1 MFFKTDTAKIKRWR
15 EERHWSQEHLA
26 QLAGVG
32 LRTLQRIENGQ
43 KASGETLKA
52 LANAFNVDVVAL
64 SVDPEIEAAQI
75 VQSRQKKVV
84 RDLRLS
90 FWIHGA
96 CYVVVAAV
104 FITISVGLGA
114 FVMKWP
120 LMWVTVA
127 LLGHGA
133 VLAVVELVVRYDGQR
148 DYGS

>member
-26 QLAGVG
+26 QLAGIG

-43 KASGETLKA
+43 QASSETLKA
-52 LANAFNVDVVAL
+52 LANAFSVDVVAL
-64 SVDPEIEAAQI
+64 SVDPEVEAAQI
-75 VQSRQKKVV
+75 VRNRQTEAV
-84 RDLRLS
+84 RALRLS
-90 FWIHGA
+90 FLIHAA

-104 FITISVGLGA
+104 FMTISIGLGA

-120 LMWVTVA
+120 LLWVTVA

-133 VLAVVELVVRYDGQR
+133 ALAVVELVTRFDRQGG
-148 DYGS
+148 YGS

>member
-1 MFFKTDTAKIKRWR
+1 MFFKTDTAKIRRWR

-52 LANAFNVDVVAL
+52 LASAFNVDVVAL
-64 SVDPEIEAAQI
+64 AIDPEIEAAQI
-75 VQSRQKKVV
+75 VRTRQSKVV

-90 FWIHGA
+90 FGIHAA
-96 CYVVVAAV
+96 CYVVVVAV
-104 FITISVGLGA
+104 FATISAGLGA

-133 VLAVVELVVRYDGQR
+133 ALAIVELVSRYHHPSDQM
-148 DYGS
+148 

>member
-43 KASGETLKA
+43 QASSETLKA

-75 VQSRQKKVV
+75 ARSRLAKAA
-84 RDLRLS
+84 RTLRLS
-90 FWIHGA
+90 FWIHAA

-120 LMWVTVA
+120 LLWVTVV

-133 VLAVVELVVRYDGQR
+133 VLAVVELVTRYEQR
-148 DYGS
+148 GYGS

>member
-26 QLAGVG
+26 QLAGIG

-43 KASGETLKA
+43 QASSETLKA

-75 VQSRQKKVV
+75 VRSRQAEAV
-84 RDLRLS
+84 RTLRLS
-90 FWIHGA
+90 FLIHAA
-96 CYVVVAAV
+96 CYVVVVAV
-104 FITISVGLGA
+104 FMTINIGVGA

-120 LMWVTVA
+120 LLWVTVA
-127 LLGHGA
+127 LLSHA
-133 VLAVVELVVRYDGQR
+133 AALAVVEVVSRYDEPR
-148 DYGS
+148 DYRP

>member
-1 MFFKTDTAKIKRWR
+1 MLFRTDKAKIKRWR

-43 KASGETLKA
+43 QASSETLKA
-52 LANAFNVDVVAL
+52 LANAFNVDVAAL
-64 SVDPEIEAAQI
+64 AVDPDVEAAQV
-75 VQSRQKKVV
+75 VQSRQAKAV
-84 RDLRLS
+84 RTLRLS
-90 FWIHGA
+90 FWIHLA

-104 FITISVGLGA
+104 FVTISVGLGA

-120 LMWVTVA
+120 LLWVSVV

-133 VLAVVELVVRYDGQR
+133 ALAIVELVTRFDHQR
-148 DYGS
+148 SYGS

>member
-26 QLAGVG
+26 LLAGVG

-90 FWIHGA
+90 FGIHGA

-133 VLAVVELVVRYDGQR
+133 VLAVVELVARYDGQR
-148 DYGS
+148 DDGS

>member
-1 MFFKTDTAKIKRWR
+1 MFFKTDTAKLKRWR

-43 KASGETLKA
+43 QASSETLKA

-64 SVDPEIEAAQI
+64 SVDPEVEAAQI
-75 VQSRQKKVV
+75 VRRRQTEAV
-84 RDLRLS
+84 RTLRLS
-90 FWIHGA
+90 FLIHAA

-104 FITISVGLGA
+104 FMTISIGLGA

-120 LMWVTVA
+120 LLWVTVA
-127 LLGHGA
+127 LLSHGA
-133 VLAVVELVVRYDGQR
+133 ALAVVELVTRYDEQHG
-148 DYGS
+148 YGS

>member
-26 QLAGVG
+26 LLAGVG

-133 VLAVVELVVRYDGQR
+133 VLAVVELVARYDGQR
-148 DYGS
+148 DDGS

>member
-43 KASGETLKA
+43 KASAETLKA

-64 SVDPEIEAAQI
+64 CVDPEIEAAQI

-133 VLAVVELVVRYDGQR
+133 VLAIVELVVRYDGQR

>member
-52 LANAFNVDVVAL
+52 LANAFNVDVFAL

-75 VQSRQKKVV
+75 VQSRQAKVV

>member
-26 QLAGVG
+26 LLAGVG

-75 VQSRQKKVV
+75 VRSRQAKVV

-133 VLAVVELVVRYDGQR
+133 VLAVVELVARYDQQR
-148 DYGS
+148 D

>member
-1 MFFKTDTAKIKRWR
+1 MSFKTDTAKIKRWR

-43 KASGETLKA
+43 QASSETLKA
-52 LANAFNVDVVAL
+52 LASAFNVDVIAL

-75 VQSRQKKVV
+75 VRSRQAEAV
-84 RDLRLS
+84 RTLRLS
-90 FWIHGA
+90 FLIHTA
-96 CYVVVAAV
+96 CYVVVVAV
-104 FITISVGLGA
+104 FMTISIGLGA

-120 LMWVTVA
+120 LLWVTVA

-133 VLAVVELVVRYDGQR
+133 ALAVVELVTRFDQQR
-148 DYGS
+148 GYRS

>member
-26 QLAGVG
+26 LLAGVG

-133 VLAVVELVVRYDGQR
+133 VLAVVELVARHDGQR
-148 DYGS
+148 DDGS

>member
-75 VQSRQKKVV
+75 VQSRQAKVV